1 MMATIEI
8 DEVSIEHMITNE
20 PTEEGEEEVPPCT
33 KVKNV
38 LNVCLTVLITINLAL

>member
-1 MMATIEI
+1 MATIEI

-20 PTEEGEEEVPPCT
+20 PTEKGEEEVPPCT